1 MKVVVGGVIVIVCI
15 YNKTPIVIQQV
26 NKKLQLNGITVIHQ
40 IHAPGINSISLLP
53 ALTPAVED
61 APQAIAADKSDL
73 LNSLVWTL
81 LDQDDAT
88 STDLV
93 HPSHVHHTANLAT
106 LAELEDQ
113 QAPLVECQPQ
123 EAATET
129 LEQDRKALFPFLTAD
144 SFDLSTDIENFEFW
158 QDGFLA
164 NELQDCHCQQV

>member
-1 MKVVVGGVIVIVCI
+1 M
-15 YNKTPIVIQQV
+15 
-26 NKKLQLNGITVIHQ
+26 
-40 IHAPGINSISLLP
+40 
-53 ALTPAVED
+53 
-61 APQAIAADKSDL
+61 
-73 LNSLVWTL
+73 WTL

-113 QAPLVECQPQ
+113 QASLDECQPQ
-123 EAATET
+123 EAATETCPLQDT